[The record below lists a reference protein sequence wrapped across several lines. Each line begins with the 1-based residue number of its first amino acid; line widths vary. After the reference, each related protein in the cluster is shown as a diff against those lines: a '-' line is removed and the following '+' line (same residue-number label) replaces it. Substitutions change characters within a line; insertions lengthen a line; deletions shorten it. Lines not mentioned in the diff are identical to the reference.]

1 MNSNSVHLGAA
12 GPGACLG
19 QGRRGLPLSRRGHG
33 CHVALVQLQVGRVQ
47 LCGDHVGEGV
57 EGPVIAQPLPASTSW
72 TVCTAAAA
80 LAPDAWW
87 LWCLGTL
94 TWRHLQQ
101 VLVRAWDTECNP
113 NHMGFPNNDPCHLCG
128 VPGPGGYM
136 FPLEV
141 GSHYIRPDMHS
152 TMPFPDIVT
161 SLGTAGALL
170 HT

>member
-1 MNSNSVHLGAA
+1 MPLVEFQLCPPGCSRARSVLGAGQA
-12 GPGACLG
+12 RAAPVKKGPWVPCCFGAAASG
-19 QGRRGLPLSRRGHG
+19 S
-33 CHVALVQLQVGRVQ
+33 
-47 LCGDHVGEGV
+47 CGDHVGEGV